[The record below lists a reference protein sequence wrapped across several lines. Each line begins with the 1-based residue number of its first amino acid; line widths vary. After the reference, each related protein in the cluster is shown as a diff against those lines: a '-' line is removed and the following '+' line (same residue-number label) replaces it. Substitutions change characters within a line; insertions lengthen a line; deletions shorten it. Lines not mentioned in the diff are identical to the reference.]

1 MSSAGGGATGR
12 ANVQVVLPSRS
23 TSTKPA
29 PSHMSVS
36 TKEDA
41 LGAWEENILGSTDVA
56 ALGAQRRLRF
66 NMCEH
71 TSRSSN
77 HQFHTKHRNTKAK
90 WVAMHAR
97 AVEQFEVIVCTAI
110 DKESIFA

>member
-1 MSSAGGGATGR
+1 
-12 ANVQVVLPSRS
+12 
-23 TSTKPA
+23 
-29 PSHMSVS
+29 
-36 TKEDA
+36 
-41 LGAWEENILGSTDVA
+41 
-56 ALGAQRRLRF
+56 
-66 NMCEH
+66 MCEH

-77 HQFHTKHRNTKAK
+77 HQFHTKHRNAKAK

>member
-1 MSSAGGGATGR
+1 M
-12 ANVQVVLPSRS
+12 
-23 TSTKPA
+23 
-29 PSHMSVS
+29 
-36 TKEDA
+36 A
-41 LGAWEENILGSTDVA
+41 LGKRNHSGFDCDVA
-56 ALGAQRRLRF
+56 ALGASTHRI

-77 HQFHTKHRNTKAK
+77 HQFHTKHRNAKAK